1 MSKTP
6 LSERLRSL
14 RITLDVTVDPDET
27 SDVEDNGR
35 PDQNHWTLG
44 LGRPGRRK
52 SKIQFYK
59 IRMKSEPSFSFSK
72 SGLRSKINFMRAF

>member
-6 LSERLRSL
+6 LSDLLRSL
-14 RITLDVTVDPDET
+14 RITLDVTVEPEET

-44 LGRPGRRK
+44 LGRPAK
-52 SKIQFYK
+52 NKIEEK
-59 IRMKSEPSFSFSK
+59 LRMLEY
-72 SGLRSKINFMRAF
+72 

>member
-59 IRMKSEPSFSFSK
+59 IRMKSEPRFSFSK
-72 SGLRSKINFMRAF
+72 SG

>member
-44 LGRPGRRK
+44 LGRPGK
-52 SKIQFYK
+52 IKNKIQFYK
-59 IRMKSEPSFSFSK
+59 IRI
-72 SGLRSKINFMRAF
+72 SKI